1 MKISQTFEIRVTLKQ
16 KFIRLLS
23 QVFIRNAPGISEK
36 DEYRSKS
43 TNLTRN
49 LRVAKSVPMP
59 PRRSSTTCS
68 PWGRGLA
75 GRNSA
80 LCCSRRSAISHV
92 EVARAG
98 SGTCTFRLSRAP
110 GRTRIHASPVR
121 PDRHVHTSA
130 CIINVMHAQWRIQV
144 FLVARKPPW
153 SWFFF
158 NLPRSVIILMH
169 CQCCT

>member
-1 MKISQTFEIRVTLKQ
+1 MKISQTFEIRVTLK
-16 KFIRLLS
+16 KKIIRLLS
-23 QVFIRNAPGISEK
+23 QVFIRNALGISEK

-59 PRRSSTTCS
+59 PRRPSTTCS

-80 LCCSRRSAISHV
+80 LCCSPRSAISHV

-110 GRTRIHASPVR
+110 GRTRIHASPAR

-144 FLVARKPPW
+144 FFSCP
-153 SWFFF
+153 
-158 NLPRSVIILMH
+158 
-169 CQCCT
+169 

>member
-1 MKISQTFEIRVTLKQ
+1 
-16 KFIRLLS
+16 
-23 QVFIRNAPGISEK
+23 
-36 DEYRSKS
+36 
-43 TNLTRN
+43 
-49 LRVAKSVPMP
+49 MP
-59 PRRSSTTCS
+59 PRRPSTTCS

-144 FLVARKPPW
+144 FLVARKPPPGHD
-153 SWFFF
+153 FFKSTSIH
-158 NLPRSVIILMH
+158 NNSYALSMLYKIVYHWWKWQMISTSNGGLMIELRMSVA
-169 CQCCT
+169 

>member
-1 MKISQTFEIRVTLKQ
+1 MRYCCMFEIMTIHMHKLFKISGIVNRQPWNRLNSYAAHSVVWARRKQNGVQIMSWHYSVYPGTL
-16 KFIRLLS
+16 
-23 QVFIRNAPGISEK
+23 V
-36 DEYRSKS
+36 
-43 TNLTRN
+43 
-49 LRVAKSVPMP
+49 
-59 PRRSSTTCS
+59 
-68 PWGRGLA
+68 

-110 GRTRIHASPVR
+110 GRTKSHASPAR

-144 FLVARKPPW
+144 FLVARKLPPVTI
-153 SWFFF
+153 FL